1 MKNHSLEGKV
11 IGLPL
16 KEHLF
21 LTGLVTR
28 QNKDILL
35 GYFFRQTYRNLPT
48 ITEWKP
54 SEVCLICLFSALGIK
69 NKEWEIIG
77 NFPKWN
83 RQEWEVPTFKLRDPI
98 NESVYY
104 AIAYDDNII
113 SSKRYRITKEEA
125 EKYYRDGIYGY
136 KAVEVVLSNKIDLII
151 H

>member
-1 MKNHSLEGKV
+1 MKKYPLEGKV
-11 IGLPL
+11 IGIPL
-16 KEHLF
+16 GEQLF
-21 LTGLVTR
+21 LTGLVIR

-48 ITEWKP
+48 IIEWKP

-77 NFPKWN
+77 DFPMWN

-98 NESVYY
+98 NESVCY
-104 AIAYDDNII
+104 AIGHNDDII
-113 SSKRYRITKEEA
+113 SSKRYCITEEEA
-125 EKYYRDGIYGY
+125 EKYYSDGIYGY
-136 KAVEVVLSNKIDLII
+136 KAVEAVLSNKIDLMI

>member
-1 MKNHSLEGKV
+1 MKKHLLEGKV

-69 NKEWEIIG
+69 KQGMG
-77 NFPKWN
+77 NHWRLP
-83 RQEWEVPTFKLRDPI
+83 
-98 NESVYY
+98 Y
-104 AIAYDDNII
+104 
-113 SSKRYRITKEEA
+113 
-125 EKYYRDGIYGY
+125 
-136 KAVEVVLSNKIDLII
+136 VE
-151 H
+151 